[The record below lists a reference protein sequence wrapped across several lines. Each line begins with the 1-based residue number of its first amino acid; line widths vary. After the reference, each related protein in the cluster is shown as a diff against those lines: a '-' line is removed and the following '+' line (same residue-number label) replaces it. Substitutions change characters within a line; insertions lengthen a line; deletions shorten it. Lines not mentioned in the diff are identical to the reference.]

1 MKRAQPLAAFV
12 FGLQYADLPG
22 EVVKAARRH
31 LLDTVGVAFNG
42 SSAAMPRAAFDGIS
56 AIPSSQGTVTVWGR
70 KKRLSASYAA
80 MANGVSA
87 HVLDFDDT
95 HSEGIVHGSAIL
107 APLVL
112 ALGEDLGASGE
123 NLIVAFV
130 AGWEV
135 AARVGLAAQGTMHQ
149 RGYHTTSVAGVFGAA
164 AAAAK
169 LMSLDETRTLN
180 AIALSGSM
188 AAGINEYQSDGSSSK
203 IVHTGWTA
211 HAGIVAAHLA
221 KAGMTGPPSI
231 FEGRLGFLNAYGDI
245 KRSDVSRLDRGLGS
259 EWEVTRISIKPYPC
273 CHFAHA
279 FIDCAAA
286 LRDQGIRPE
295 DVESIECVVPE
306 IEVAMVCEPLAEK
319 KVPGTPYSAKFSL
332 PFMVSLGLVDGKVSA
347 ASFSEENIRRRDLL
361 DIARRVTYRVAVP
374 GETTFP
380 KYFPGWVN
388 VTLKDGQVKS
398 QKMDINWGTPE
409 RPMDDES
416 LKAKFLQN
424 LDAADPKAAA
434 ALADALLGLEKQS
447 ARSIGEAIARL
458 A

>member
-1 MKRAQPLAAFV
+1 
-12 FGLQYADLPG
+12 
-22 EVVKAARRH
+22 
-31 LLDTVGVAFNG
+31 
-42 SSAAMPRAAFDGIS
+42 
-56 AIPSSQGTVTVWGR
+56 
-70 KKRLSASYAA
+70 
-80 MANGVSA
+80 
-87 HVLDFDDT
+87 
-95 HSEGIVHGSAIL
+95 
-107 APLVL
+107 
-112 ALGEDLGASGE
+112 
-123 NLIVAFV
+123 
-130 AGWEV
+130 
-135 AARVGLAAQGTMHQ
+135 MHQ

-259 EWEVTRISIKPYPC
+259 EWEVTRISIKPYAC